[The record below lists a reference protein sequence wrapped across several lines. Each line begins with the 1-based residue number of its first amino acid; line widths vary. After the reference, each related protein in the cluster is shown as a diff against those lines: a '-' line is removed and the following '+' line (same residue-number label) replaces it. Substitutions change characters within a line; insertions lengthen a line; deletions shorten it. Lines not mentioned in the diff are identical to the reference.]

1 MIIVKQEGYSAI
13 VTILGTVSGESVSQW
28 SELNLVSWLN
38 KTLSADLSTI
48 VGSSRTFESMIVTY
62 LFIEIWWKNLVWQV
76 FSYKKLTVQI
86 WDESIDNN

>member
-13 VTILGTVSGESVSQW
+13 VIILGIVSGESVSQW

-38 KTLSADLSTI
+38 KTLSADLSDI

-62 LFIEIWWKNLVWQV
+62 LFIEIW
-76 FSYKKLTVQI
+76 
-86 WDESIDNN
+86 

>member
-13 VTILGTVSGESVSQW
+13 VIILGTVSGESVSQW

-62 LFIEIWWKNLVWQV
+62 LFIEIW
-76 FSYKKLTVQI
+76 
-86 WDESIDNN
+86 